1 MDNNQ
6 ILVVENNA
14 GDEALTLRVSTRPTL
29 STTRQES
36 IGNASKHQGMSKTL
50 RVLNVEDSERDVSL
64 LTRFLSR
71 SGSEVISDR
80 VDTAEA
86 MTLALESREWDVVLC
101 DYTMP
106 NFNALA
112 ALALMK
118 EMKKD
123 IPFIII
129 SGSVGEAAA
138 VEAMRA
144 GAHDYLMKDNLARL
158 RPTIERELHE
168 AENRRARRR
177 AEEQLR
183 GSQLY
188 TRLLMES
195 NIDAL
200 MTTDPLGIITDVNQ
214 QMEILAGH
222 ARDELIGTAF
232 KQYFTDPELA
242 EEGIRLVV
250 REGRVTNYELTARSR
265 DGAETVVSYNATT
278 FNDQAGN
285 LQGVF
290 GAARDVTERKRFEQ
304 ALQDKNVELER
315 ANLAKDRFLATMSH
329 ELRTPLNAII
339 GFTGTLL
346 MKLPGPLTSDQEH
359 QIKIVQSSGR
369 HLLSLIND
377 LLDLAKIES
386 GKVEMRYEPI
396 SCQAV
401 IADVAAALR
410 PLAEKK
416 GLDFEVKGPKACV
429 RVDSDRRILSQILIN
444 LTNNAIKFT
453 DRGKIQIELGTQP
466 SNGHML
472 ATINVTDTG
481 TGIRPDD
488 KQKLFQAFQQV
499 DTGHRGEGTGL
510 GLYLSQKLAV
520 LINGRIELESEYGK
534 GSVFRLLIPQ
544 D

>member
-1 MDNNQ
+1 MN
-6 ILVVENNA
+6 
-14 GDEALTLRVSTRPTL
+14 R
-29 STTRQES
+29 
-36 IGNASKHQGMSKTL
+36 TL
-50 RVLNVEDSERDVSL
+50 RVLNVEDSEQDVAL

-71 SGSEVISDR
+71 SGSEIISDR

-86 MTLALESREWDVVLC
+86 MSLALESHEWDVVLC
-101 DYTMP
+101 DYSMP

-112 ALALMK
+112 ALALLK
-118 EMKKD
+118 EMNKD

-129 SGSVGEAAA
+129 SGSVGEASA

-144 GAHDYLMKDNLARL
+144 GAHDYLMKDNLVRL
-158 RPTIERELHE
+158 LPTIERELQE
-168 AENRRARRR
+168 AENRRARRQ

-222 ARDELIGTAF
+222 SRDELIGTPF
-232 KQYFTDPELA
+232 KQYFTVPERA
-242 EEGIRLVV
+242 EDGIRSVL
-250 REGRVTNYELTARSR
+250 REGRVTNYELTARSKN
-265 DGAETVVSYNATT
+265 GVETVVSYNATT
-278 FNDQAGN
+278 FHDQSGN

-290 GAARDVTERKRFEQ
+290 GGARDVTERKRFEQ
-304 ALQDKNVELER
+304 TLQEKNLELEK

-329 ELRTPLNAII
+329 ELRTPLNAIL

-359 QIKIVQSSGR
+359 QLKIVQSSGK

-386 GKVEMRYEPI
+386 GKVEIKYEAI
-396 SCQAV
+396 VCQTV
-401 IADVAAALR
+401 LEEVAAALR

-416 GLDFEVKGPKACV
+416 GLDFSVKAPRGSV
-429 RVDSDRRILSQILIN
+429 WVESDRRILSQILIN

-466 SNGHML
+466 SNGNTL

-481 TGIRPDD
+481 SGIRPDD
-488 KQKLFQAFQQV
+488 REKLFQAFQQV
-499 DTGHRGEGTGL
+499 DAGHQAEGTGL

-534 GSVFRLLIPQ
+534 GSVFRLLIPK